1 MVLDVYQPKENDEPV
16 DLNKHSDEW
25 ISEQNDQDT
34 AKKGCRASGFVPLE
48 EEPERSLKANDKVKA
63 AQEQDLE
70 F

>member
-34 AKKGCRASGFVPLE
+34 AKKGCRASGVTNL
-48 EEPERSLKANDKVKA
+48 
-63 AQEQDLE
+63 
-70 F
+70 